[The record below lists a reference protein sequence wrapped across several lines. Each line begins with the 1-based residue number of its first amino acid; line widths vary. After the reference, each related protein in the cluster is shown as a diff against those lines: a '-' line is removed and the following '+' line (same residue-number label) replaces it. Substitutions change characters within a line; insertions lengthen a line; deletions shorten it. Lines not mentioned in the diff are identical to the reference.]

1 MRHSQVAVENT
12 SVLIRTALAVEIG
25 IVVVE
30 GLLEVAH
37 SLDSLEEVLEGLDT
51 AVRCSTTPLD
61 RDAPW
66 RE

>member
-61 RDAPW
+61 RDAP
-66 RE
+66 